1 MSPEWIVAIV
11 VFAALA
17 GLYLFAVLVS
27 LLSIVIPNPVRQLQH
42 HGPPEKWGLSPERVV
57 VGDGSAAWFFPR
69 PGRTAVL
76 ICHGRSRSKAWMLPL
91 ISRLA
96 PERAVLAIDFPSHG
110 ENRYG
115 TTTVGPRESETVS
128 AALDWLDRAG
138 HEAVLVYGVSM
149 GGAAAII
156 ALGERP
162 HGGVVGLV
170 TDGAFDELSR
180 VFDNI
185 ARRLPIPPH
194 FRRLVFALARWTVG
208 SDPERVRPILVA
220 PELSMPALFI
230 HGERDPLVPPD
241 AALNLANA
249 TGNNGRYMLYDG
261 YHDESDNPA
270 MHALVCDF
278 FDEVDPVAPVTTS
291 AAD

>member
-1 MSPEWIVAIV
+1 MLLWLLAVVAPGC
-11 VFAALA
+11 APDSAP
-17 GLYLFAVLVS
+17 S
-27 LLSIVIPNPVRQLQH
+27 DD
-42 HGPPEKWGLSPERVV
+42 LSPTPDPWHWIDA
-57 VGDGSAAWFFPR
+57 DG
-69 PGRTAVL
+69 
-76 ICHGRSRSKAWMLPL
+76 
-91 ISRLA
+91 
-96 PERAVLAIDFPSHG
+96 RAVIHRGVNLNNSAKDAGYDHGLTPEEVALLPANGITLVRFLVFWEAIEP
-110 ENRYG
+110 
-115 TTTVGPRESETVS
+115 
-128 AALDWLDRAG
+128 
-138 HEAVLVYGVSM
+138 
-149 GGAAAII
+149 
-156 ALGERP
+156 
-162 HGGVVGLV
+162 